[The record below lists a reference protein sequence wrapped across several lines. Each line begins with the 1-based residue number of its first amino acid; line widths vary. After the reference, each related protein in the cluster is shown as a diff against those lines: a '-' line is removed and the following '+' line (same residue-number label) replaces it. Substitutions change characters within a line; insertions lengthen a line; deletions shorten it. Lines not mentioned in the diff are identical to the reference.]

1 MPFAAALSELRSTRS
16 AVAAVCEQ
24 TTESEVDLAVV
35 FFTPEHEADAVL
47 EEIRSRSKP
56 RYVLGCTAQGVLAG
70 QTERE
75 EGPGLAL
82 WTARFPDG
90 VRLTPFHLSLERTA
104 DGPSIFGRPDALM
117 EPSDE
122 PLAAFVLGDPFSFPA
137 DFFLDRLNE
146 DAPGV
151 SVFGGMASGTRG
163 PNQVRLLGEAIHDE
177 GAVGLLLQGNAGLRS
192 VVSQGCRPIG
202 TPLVVTR
209 AEENVIFELG
219 GVSPYKRLS
228 DLFHTLSSE
237 EQALFQRGL
246 HVGRV
251 VDEYRDDFKQG
262 DFLIRNVMGLDRSSG
277 ALVIGDR
284 VRVGQT
290 IQFQVRD
297 ARSADAELRKLLKE
311 SVQAGRKPSGA
322 LVFTCNGRGSNLFE
336 TPDHDA
342 ATVQEVAGPLALAGF
357 FAAGELGPIG
367 GRNYIHGFTAS
378 LALFEEAAE
387 HGARA

>member
-1 MPFAAALSELRSTRS
+1 VPFAAALSDLPSSRS
-16 AVAAVCEQ
+16 AVAAACEQ
-24 TTESEVDLAVV
+24 IPLSEADLAVA
-35 FFTPEHEADAVL
+35 FFTPDHDAEAIA
-47 EEIRSRSKP
+47 EEIRARLRP
-56 RYVLGCTAQGVLAG
+56 RHVLGSTAQGVLAG
-70 QTERE
+70 PTERE
-75 EGPGLAL
+75 DGPALAL
-82 WTARFPDG
+82 WTARFPSG

-104 DGPSIFGRPDALM
+104 DGPSLFGRPDALM

-122 PLAAFVLGDPFSFPA
+122 PLAAFLLGDPFSFPA

-163 PNQVRLLGEAIHDE
+163 PRQARLLGETLHDE

-202 TPLVVTR
+202 TPLIVTR

-228 DLFHTLSSE
+228 DLFHALPAE
-237 EQALFQRGL
+237 EQKLFQRGL

-262 DFLIRNVMGLDRSSG
+262 DFLIRNVMGMDRASG

-297 ARSADAELRKLLKE
+297 AHSADAELRRMLQA
-311 SVQAGRKPSGA
+311 SVSPHHKTGGA
-322 LVFTCNGRGSNLFE
+322 LVFTCNGRGSNLFD
-336 TPDHDA
+336 TPHHDA
-342 ATVQEVAGPLALAGF
+342 ATVQELAGPLALAGF

-378 LALFEEAAE
+378 LALFEEVAE
-387 HGARA
+387 HGSGA